1 MTTCRRR
8 PNAFT
13 RLEMS
18 VALVGN
24 QLIIGFRFVAAYRI
38 LYNDKVKAKKL
49 LAAVEIQ
56 LYIEF

>member
-1 MTTCRRR
+1 M
-8 PNAFT
+8 
-13 RLEMS
+13 RLRGWRCP

-24 QLIIGFRFVAAYRI
+24 QLIIGFRFVAAHPT
-38 LYNDKVKAKKL
+38 LYNDKVKAKEL